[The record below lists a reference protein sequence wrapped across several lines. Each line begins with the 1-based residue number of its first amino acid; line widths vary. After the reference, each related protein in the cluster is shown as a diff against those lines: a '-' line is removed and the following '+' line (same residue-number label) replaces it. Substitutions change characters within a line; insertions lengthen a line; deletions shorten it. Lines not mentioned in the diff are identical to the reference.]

1 MISRDLTEYKTD
13 LIEDNIDR
21 VGFTN
26 MESEVFDAR
35 VLDEEHI
42 EAASVRSFLLIF
54 LVHYSSHQE
63 TEQDVSFVHL
73 RLED

>member
-1 MISRDLTEYKTD
+1 MLSRDLTEYKTD

-42 EAASVRSFLLIF
+42 EAA
-54 LVHYSSHQE
+54 
-63 TEQDVSFVHL
+63 DVVVADVPCSGLGSWERKMILNITFQKKA
-73 RLED
+73 